1 MLYRNNIF
9 SIKKLLI
16 AIQENFTKFNKK
28 EIVNLTIYES
38 LEDINHKELRIKY
51 IELKKSIK

>member
-16 AIQENFTKFNKK
+16 AIQKNFKKFNKK

>member
-1 MLYRNNIF
+1 MLYGNNIF

-16 AIQENFTKFNKK
+16 VIQENFTKFNKK

-51 IELKKSIK
+51 IGLKKSIK

>member
-1 MLYRNNIF
+1 MLYRNNIS

-38 LEDINHKELRIKY
+38 LEDINHKELKIKY
-51 IELKKSIK
+51 IE